1 MSNAQ
6 QIEHQP
12 GRQDAAA
19 QTTGTSEPSIELRPD
34 LKAQILQMNPA
45 DAGPLSEMLKLYP
58 NLSGGILLFAAS
70 HLGNAFVQRAIALA
84 NNARPGGPSEK
95 AAKGPLSNQEMHEF
109 LDDAPA
115 KAQPARAQPGK
126 APLSNQEMHEFLD
139 DGPAKAPPAKGPLSN
154 QEMHEFLEDPPA
166 NVQPAKGPLSN
177 QEMHEFL
184 EDGPAKAPPAKGP
197 LSNQEMHEFL
207 EDGPAKAQP
216 VKSTAAPKP
225 TQAVAEPTWVAGA
238 RAYNAAHSEWV
249 DEFNELTG
257 HVARLDGE
265 GKVDPQAVARWQ
277 SDHGQAADGKI
288 GPHTVA
294 AARKLKAKAP
304 EVAAAPQTDGRP
316 PV

>member
-12 GRQDAAA
+12 GQQDAAA

-45 DAGPLSEMLKLYP
+45 DAGPLSELLKLYP

-84 NNARPGGPSEK
+84 SNTRSTAGSGAPTKGALSHGEMHEFLDDEPAK
-95 AAKGPLSNQEMHEF
+95 AQPTKGRLSHGELHEF

-115 KAQPARAQPGK
+115 KAQPA
-126 APLSNQEMHEFLD
+126 
-139 DGPAKAPPAKGPLSN
+139 
-154 QEMHEFLEDPPA
+154 DP
-166 NVQPAKGPLSN
+166 
-177 QEMHEFL
+177 
-184 EDGPAKAPPAKGP
+184 
-197 LSNQEMHEFL
+197 
-207 EDGPAKAQP
+207 
-216 VKSTAAPKP
+216 TAAPKP
-225 TQAVAEPTWVAGA
+225 TQAAAEPAWVAGA

-249 DEFNELTG
+249 DEFNDLTNN
-257 HVARLDGE
+257 VARLDGE

-277 SDHGQAADGKI
+277 SHHGQAADGKI

-304 EVAAAPQTDGRP
+304 EVAAAPQADARP